1 MSDSAEMRFL
11 VKARAPI
18 SGSFALGLT
27 GTDFKFSSEPLFKSV
42 GSVPGLGIGA
52 GAAWHLVTTDLPAT
66 TTNQWDVC
74 HQLISGSSSFAAAG
88 VEFAEPDLEQKWPI
102 SRSGGSLA
110 SFSMREGDP
119 EPQNGRDFPSLP
131 DNLWFRDAN
140 HGQFDAALSLLG
152 DPGQGKRVRIAH
164 LDTGFDPS
172 HKTRPA
178 FISAAEQRNFVDAG
192 FPNDATDRSS
202 GILNNFS
209 HGTGTLSI
217 LAGSAVPG
225 SHGFGCAPNAE
236 IVPVRVADRV
246 VLFRNSAIAKALDY
260 VHGLCRDKSTFIHVV
275 TMSMG
280 GVPSQAWAEAI
291 NALYD
296 AGVFVVTAAG
306 NNYANLPTHL
316 IVYPARFNRVVAA
329 CGVMADG
336 KPYADLKLTLMA
348 GDYGPNEKMPTA
360 ISAYTPNIP
369 WARFGEPAIVD
380 FDGAGTSAATPQVAG
395 AAALWI
401 QKNRSTYDAYGERW
415 MAVEAVRAALFENAA
430 RDEPH
435 ADHLGAGRLRAK
447 DALATPKGKLTRQ
460 PEDDAG
466 FALAH
471 LVLGMGLA
479 ASPAQNAM
487 LELELRQVL
496 QATGLEGKLT
506 ETNGGTAVQGEVVRQ
521 LLTMP
526 TISRA
531 LRAALSGGSAGTDRT
546 VVRSAPD
553 DHPVEPPDTRK
564 HPTLP
569 MERLNA
575 ELAVSPAIP
584 PPATRKLR
592 VFAYDPT
599 LQTDPSMFGVN
610 EATVSV
616 QWEPNLGEGP
626 TGEYLEVV
634 DIDPASGFCYAPLD
648 LNHPHLLATNGYAPS
663 EANPQFHQQMVYA
676 VAMRTITRFERAL
689 GRKALWA
696 PRMIRNTDGDVVQR
710 TYVQRLRI
718 YPHAMREQNAFYS
731 SPRMGLLF
739 GYFAAGD
746 HDDDTSLPGSQIFC
760 AVSHDIIAH
769 ETTHALLDGLHPRY
783 QEATN
788 PDVLAFHEG
797 FADIVALFQHFTIPE
812 ALLQQIKR
820 TRGDVSQESLL
831 GQLAVQFGK
840 AAGMHGALR
849 SAIGQKN
856 EKGEWQISIPKRT
869 DYEDKRSA
877 GEPHALGSI
886 LVSAVFAAFATIYRA
901 RSADLVRLATN
912 GTGVLP
918 AGDISHDLAMRLA
931 QEAARVADQVLNI
944 CIRALDYCP
953 PVDITFGEY
962 LRAIVTADRDLVL
975 EDDRGYRVAFIAAFR
990 DRGIFPKD
998 VAHLAED
1005 SLAWV
1010 KPPLDPQ
1017 SIDDLAQLIGTL
1029 DLDWNLNSERQTA
1042 YESSEKN
1049 RFAVWK
1055 WLVDGQRTT
1064 LLAALGFEP
1073 ASKNVSLGPMSGEMR
1088 SIEVHSVRPTR
1099 RAAPDGTTHGWLVI
1113 EITQT
1118 FRASPS
1124 QERFRGGCTLIFD
1137 LSTNEPK
1144 YIIRKRLRGSSGVD
1158 TQLKARAIDAE
1169 RAAISGTCYF
1179 PPGDPTFTRETFA
1192 LLHRLES

>member
-1 MSDSAEMRFL
+1 MSDSGEMRFL
-11 VKARAPI
+11 VKARGPI
-18 SGSFALGLT
+18 SGSLAFGLT
-27 GTDFKFSSEPLFKSV
+27 GSSIKFSSEPLFKSI
-42 GSVPGLGIGA
+42 GSDPGPGIGA
-52 GAAWHLVTTDLPAT
+52 GAMWHLVTTDLPAT
-66 TTNQWDVC
+66 TTNRWDVC
-74 HQLISGSSSFAAAG
+74 HQLVSGAPSFAAAG
-88 VEFAEPDLEQKWPI
+88 VEFAEPDLEQRWPI
-102 SRSGGSLA
+102 SRSGGPLA
-110 SFSMREGDP
+110 SFSMRDGDP
-119 EPQNGRDFPSLP
+119 ELQNGTDFPSLP
-131 DNLWFRDAN
+131 DNLWFRDGD
-140 HGQFDAALSLLG
+140 HGQFDAALSQLG
-152 DPGQGKRVRIAH
+152 DPGNGKRVRIAH

-178 FISAAEQRNFVDAG
+178 FISASEQRNFVDTD
-192 FPNDATDRSS
+192 FPDDATDRSS

-217 LAGSAVPG
+217 LAGAAAPG
-225 SHGFGCAPNAE
+225 SRGFGCAPNAE
-236 IVPVRVADRV
+236 IIPIRVADRV
-246 VLFRNSAIAKALDY
+246 VLFRNSAIAQALDY
-260 VHGLCRDKSTFIHVV
+260 VHSLCRDKSRFIHIV

-280 GVPSQAWAEAI
+280 GVPSQAWAEAV

-336 KPYADLKLTLMA
+336 RPYADLKPTLMA
-348 GDYGPNEKMPTA
+348 GDYGPNEKMTSA
-360 ISAYTPNIP
+360 ISAYTPNVP
-369 WARFGEPAIVD
+369 WARFGEPAVVD

-401 QKNRSTYDAYGERW
+401 QKNRSAYDAYGERW

-430 RDEPH
+430 RDEIH

-447 DALATPKGKLTRQ
+447 DALAIPKGKLTRQ
-460 PEDDAG
+460 PEDNAG
-466 FALAH
+466 FALAKM
-471 LVLGMGLA
+471 VFGIGLGD
-479 ASPAQNAM
+479 SPVRSAM

-506 ETNGGTAVQGEVVRQ
+506 DPNGGTAVKADVVRQ

-531 LRAALSGGSAGTDRT
+531 LRSALSGGSSGADRT
-546 VVRSAPD
+546 VLPSTPD
-553 DHPVEPPDTRK
+553 DHPVVPPAATK
-564 HPTLP
+564 HSVAP
-569 MERLNA
+569 MEKLNT
-575 ELAVSPAIP
+575 ELAISPMIS

-599 LQTDPSMFGVN
+599 LQTDPFMFGVN

-616 QWEPNLGEGP
+616 RWEPNLGEGP

-634 DIDPASGFCYAPLD
+634 DIDPASGFCYAPVD

-676 VAMRTITRFERAL
+676 VAMRTIMRFERAL

-696 PRMIRNTDGDVVQR
+696 PRMIRNADGDVVQR

-731 SPRMGLLF
+731 STRMGLLF
-739 GYFAAGD
+739 GYFAAQ
-746 HDDDTSLPGSQIFC
+746 DDDDGTSLPGSQVFC

-831 GQLAVQFGK
+831 GQLAVQFGE

-856 EKGEWQISIPKRT
+856 DKGEWQISVPKRT
-869 DYEDKRSA
+869 DYEEKQSA

-901 RSADLVRLATN
+901 RSVDLVRLATN

-918 AGDISHDLAMRLA
+918 AGEISHDLAARLA
-931 QEAARVADQVLNI
+931 QEAAKVADQVLNI

-962 LRAIVTADRDLVL
+962 LRALVTSDRDVVL

-990 DRGIFPKD
+990 DRGIFPQD
-998 VAHLAED
+998 VSHLAED

-1017 SIDDLAQLIGTL
+1017 STADFEKLIETL
-1029 DLDWNLNSERQTA
+1029 DLDWNLNSERLAA
-1042 YESSEKN
+1042 YNSSEKN
-1049 RFAVWK
+1049 RYTVWK
-1055 WLVDGQRTT
+1055 WLVDKRRTA

-1073 ASKNVSLGPMSGEMR
+1073 AAENVTLGPLTGEMR
-1088 SIEVHSVRPTR
+1088 PIEVHSVRPTR
-1099 RAAPDGTTHGWLVI
+1099 HAGPDGTTHGWLVI

-1118 FRASPS
+1118 FRASPD

-1137 LSTNEPK
+1137 LNTNEPK
-1144 YIIRKRLRGSSGVD
+1144 YFIRKRLRGSSGVEI
-1158 TQLKARAIDAE
+1158 QLKARAIAAE
-1169 RAAISGTCYF
+1169 RAAISGTSYI
-1179 PPGDPTFTRETFA
+1179 PPGDPMVTRETFA
-1192 LLHRLES
+1192 LLHRSES